1 MGDFNQSVVVEAIRR
16 APTGLSRTELAE
28 ATGLSPQ
35 TVTNITRRLLDEEL
49 IAEAGRRI
57 SGPGKPRTLLRLV
70 ADSRFSL
77 GVHLDPAVIT
87 VVLLDLAGGVV
98 GRFSARTPPGEP
110 PEVIAV
116 MASAIRDLIAS
127 SGIDRARMAGVGVAA
142 PGPIDALRGT
152 VLDPPLLHG
161 WHHVHLRDRLADA
174 IELPVVLEKDTAAA
188 AVGELWTGRRPADD
202 TFVFLYLGT
211 GIGAALALDGDVV
224 RGRTRNLGEIG
235 HIVVDPDGP
244 VCGCGTRGCVAV
256 TCSPAAIVRS
266 AERLGALPA
275 EGTSGDVRSDEARLI
290 QLCEQADAGDSAS
303 LDVLRR
309 AAVHTA
315 TLVTVLSNLLDVD
328 RVVVGGPFWSML
340 SPVYLA
346 EIPPLVDRSSATRA
360 LRSVSIDGAVVGD
373 DVGAVGAACVVL
385 DAMLTPRASALLLAP
400 DPPDGAD

>member
-1 MGDFNQSVVVEAIRR
+1 
-16 APTGLSRTELAE
+16 
-28 ATGLSPQ
+28 
-35 TVTNITRRLLDEEL
+35 
-49 IAEAGRRI
+49 
-57 SGPGKPRTLLRLV
+57 
-70 ADSRFSL
+70 
-77 GVHLDPAVIT
+77 VIT

-98 GRFSARTPPGEP
+98 GRFSARTPSSEP

-116 MASAIRDLIAS
+116 MGSAIRDLIAS
-127 SGIDRARMAGVGVAA
+127 SGVDRARIAGVGVAA

-152 VLDPPLLHG
+152 VLDPPLLRG

-174 IELPVVLEKDTAAA
+174 IGLPVVLEKDTAAA

-290 QLCEQADAGDSAS
+290 QLCAQADAGDSAS

-309 AAVHTA
+309 AAEHTA
-315 TLVTVLSNLLDVD
+315 TLVAVLSDLLDVD

-346 EIPPLVDRSSATRA
+346 EIPPLVDRSSVTRA

-385 DAMLTPRASALLLAP
+385 DAVLTPRTSALLLAP